1 MNVTAKARPLDSRT
15 PMPTWFIPHGAG
27 PCFFMDWQPPHA
39 WTRMAAFLKGVS
51 ATLPQRPVAILVVSA
66 HWLEKDFMVTSA
78 PRPELIY
85 DYYGFPPHT
94 YDLKYPAVGEP
105 RLASRITE
113 LLGREN
119 LASHPDPHRGFDH
132 GMFIPLMLMFPDA
145 DLPVVQVS
153 LRRDL
158 DPDLH
163 WRAGQALTPLRD
175 EGVLIL
181 GSGMSFHNMRGYGD
195 PRFGPISDQFDA
207 WLTTSLEAEAGQ
219 RRQLLVDWAQA
230 PGARL
235 SHPLR
240 AEEHLLPLM
249 VVAGAAGDRPGQR
262 LFSDRVMETTLS
274 AFRFG

>member
-1 MNVTAKARPLDSRT
+1 MNTIENAPPAASPTR
-15 PMPTWFIPHGAG
+15 MPTWFIPHGGG
-27 PCFFMDWQPPHA
+27 PCFFMDWNPPRA
-39 WTRMAAFLKGVS
+39 WDKMAAFLKGVA
-51 ATLPQRPVAILVVSA
+51 ATLPRRPEAILVVSA
-66 HWLEKDFMVTSA
+66 HWLESGFHVTSA

-94 YDLKYPAVGEP
+94 YALKYPASGEP
-105 RLASRITE
+105 RLASRIAE
-113 LLGREN
+113 LLGQAN
-119 LASHPDPHRGFDH
+119 LASHADPSRGFDH

-145 DLPVVQVS
+145 DIPVVQVS

-158 DPDLH
+158 DPARHLQ
-163 WRAGQALTPLRD
+163 AGQALAPLRD

-207 WLTTSLEAEAGQ
+207 WLTSAVQAEAGERQ
-219 RRQLLVDWAQA
+219 RLLVDWAQA
-230 PGARL
+230 PAARL
-235 SHPLR
+235 SHPPR

-249 VVAGAAGDRPGQR
+249 VVAGAATDQPAQR
-262 LFSDRVMETTLS
+262 VFSDRVMETTLS

>member
-1 MNVTAKARPLDSRT
+1 MNTTVKAPPTDTTTR
-15 PMPTWFIPHGAG
+15 MPTWFIPHGGG
-27 PCFFMDWQPPHA
+27 PCFFMDWNPPQA
-39 WTRMAAFLKGVS
+39 WNKMAAFLKGVS
-51 ATLPQRPVAILVVSA
+51 ATLPRRPEAILVASA
-66 HWLEKDFMVTSA
+66 HWLESGFHVTSG
-78 PRPELIY
+78 PQPELIY

-94 YDLKYPAVGEP
+94 YALRYPASGEP

-113 LLGREN
+113 LLGQAN
-119 LASHPDPHRGFDH
+119 LASHADPSRGFDH

-145 DLPVVQVS
+145 DIPVVQVS

-158 DPDLH
+158 DPARHLQ
-163 WRAGQALTPLRD
+163 AGQALAPLRD

-207 WLTTSLEAEAGQ
+207 WLTAAVAAETSQ
-219 RRQLLVDWAQA
+219 RQQMLIDWAQA
-230 PGARL
+230 PSARL

-240 AEEHLLPLM
+240 AEEHLLPLL
-249 VVAGAAGDRPGQR
+249 VVAGAATDQPGQR
-262 LFSDRVMETTLS
+262 VFSDRVMETTLS

>member
-1 MNVTAKARPLDSRT
+1 MHTTAQTQPSDTTTR
-15 PMPTWFIPHGAG
+15 MPTWFIPHGGG
-27 PCFFMDWQPPHA
+27 PCFFMDWNPPHA
-39 WTRMAAFLKGVS
+39 WNRMAAFLKGVA
-51 ATLPQRPVAILVVSA
+51 ATLPQRPEAILVVSA
-66 HWLEKDFMVTSA
+66 HWLESGFNVTSA

-94 YDLKYPAVGEP
+94 YALRYPAPGEP

-113 LLGREN
+113 LLGQAN
-119 LASHPDPHRGFDH
+119 LASHADPSRGFDH

-145 DLPVVQVS
+145 GIPVVQVS

-158 DPDLH
+158 DPARHLL
-163 WRAGQALTPLRD
+163 AGQALAPLRD

-207 WLTTSLEAEAGQ
+207 WLTAAVQAEAGERQ
-219 RRQLLVDWAQA
+219 RLLVDWAQA

-235 SHPLR
+235 SHPPR

-249 VVAGAAGDRPGQR
+249 VVAGAAPDQPGQR
-262 LFSDRVMETTLS
+262 VFSDRVMETTLS